1 MIIFADKWNIY
12 NVDLQCADG
21 ILHENYHS
29 FNKSFVEPRLFG
41 LSTWYV
47 TFESVFADDFSFPDD
62 VSDAVLFEADLYL
75 PNFSPKASVNTEGLE
90 ISYKIYFLFFRVN
103 SFCKLS

>member
-1 MIIFADKWNIY
+1 MCRWDF
-12 NVDLQCADG
+12 
-21 ILHENYHS
+21 ENYHS

-47 TFESVFADDFSFPDD
+47 TFESIFADDFSFPDD

-90 ISYKIYFLFFRVN
+90 ISYKINFPFLRVKSQFF
-103 SFCKLS
+103 L